1 MKGTSLDL
9 FRLIHA
15 LDRREK
21 GYVFGRLKEHDP
33 PAPGTDPASLS
44 NNCLLFKAF
53 DRLKEPDESLL
64 LSELQGHSVVGY
76 LSRAKTY
83 LYQSILKVLRD
94 YQANKNR
101 ELKRLREL
109 EDVVVLYH
117 LGLPDQ
123 AHKKLER
130 LQKHSAELPAYLGLG
145 IAYQQ
150 LLLMQF
156 TNALENSDGV
166 RESMRQLEARISQ
179 EREMM
184 GALAGMQSQLF
195 DRKNSVGHES
205 FSGELPDIPPFDAA
219 RSDLVLDQQYRAQTL
234 KSYLTGNVPDF
245 DRYSSE
251 RLEALQGSR
260 LYEMYPILYLNA
272 VNNRL
277 DYLYLHSHD
286 WKEAA
291 GLLEMLQGIRS
302 SKFVEARVA
311 FRKLLFEIKSI
322 LFRPDP
328 EPLARA
334 DTAFANLIKDLPQL
348 SFNSEQGNINIL
360 LGIGHAIT
368 GDLKQSNDRLQKAYH
383 NQNIGPVLLA
393 ICTCHLFINAMEG
406 GDVGLA
412 ELFLQRINSRSMG
425 RKLPFII
432 VFSKEILT
440 PFFEGRIEMSDMDKR
455 YHELEPQPWNYS
467 GRAFFEEGFLAV
479 RLMLTRRRLH

>member
-9 FRLIHA
+9 FRLIHS

-21 GYVFGRLKEHDP
+21 GYVFRRLKEHDP
-33 PAPGTDPASLS
+33 PSTEADFATLS
-44 NNCLLFKAF
+44 NNCLLFRAF
-53 DRLKEPDESLL
+53 DKLKEPDESLL
-64 LSELQGHSVVGY
+64 LAALKGHAVVGY

-83 LYQSILKVLRD
+83 LYQSMLKVLRD
-94 YQANKNR
+94 YMANKNQ
-101 ELKRLREL
+101 ELKRLRDL

-123 AHKKLER
+123 AHKKLKR
-130 LQKHSAELPAYLGLG
+130 LEKHAAELPAYLGLG
-145 IAYQQ
+145 VAYQQ

-156 TNALENSDGV
+156 TNVLENSEGV
-166 RESMRQLEARISQ
+166 RDSMRKLEARIVQ
-179 EREMM
+179 EREVM

-205 FSGELPDIPPFDAA
+205 FSGELPEIAPFEEA

-245 DRYSSE
+245 DRYSRE
-251 RLEALQGSR
+251 RLNALQGSR
-260 LYEMYPILYLNA
+260 LYDMYPILHLNA

-277 DYLYLHSHD
+277 DYLYLCSHD
-286 WKEAA
+286 WEEAR
-291 GLLEMLQGIRS
+291 GHLEVLQGIQS

-311 FRKLLFEIKSI
+311 FRKLIFEIKST

-328 EPLARA
+328 VQLARA
-334 DTAFANLIKDLPQL
+334 DKAFAILLKDLPQL
-348 SFNSEQGNINIL
+348 SFHSEQGNINML
-360 LGIGHAIT
+360 LGIGHAIV
-368 GDLKQSNDRLQKAYH
+368 GDLKQSNDRLQRAYH
-383 NQNIGPVLLA
+383 NPDIGPVLLA
-393 ICTCHLFINAMEG
+393 ICTCHLFINAVEG
-406 GDVGLA
+406 QDVGLA
-412 ELFLQRINSRSMG
+412 EVFLQRLNSRSMG
-425 RKLPFII
+425 RKLPFIS
-432 VFSKEILT
+432 VFAKEILT

-455 YHELEPQPWNYS
+455 YHAMEPQPWNYS